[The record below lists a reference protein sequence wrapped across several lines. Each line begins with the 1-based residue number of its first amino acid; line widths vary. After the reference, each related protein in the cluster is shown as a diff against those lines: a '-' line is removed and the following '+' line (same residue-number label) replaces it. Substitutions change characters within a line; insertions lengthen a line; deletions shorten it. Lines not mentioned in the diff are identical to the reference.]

1 MLNKQ
6 RSKEILVLTLPVLGG
21 MMSQNLL
28 NLVDMYMVGRLGP
41 AAVAAVGI
49 TSYTNWL
56 LAAAFL
62 GLSAG
67 VQALVARRVGE
78 GNTNIA
84 AHPLNG
90 SLLMIAMTAIPLAV
104 ILILCAPWIVSFLT
118 DDPAVAK
125 EGVPYLQA
133 RIAGIAAMGMN
144 FSFRAY
150 WSAVKL
156 TRFYFM
162 TLVVMHTINIG
173 INYVLIFGHFGLPAL
188 GTFGAGLGTTISLYL
203 GTLMYALYA
212 SRYTKQ
218 YGFLSHL
225 PARQDMMTILRV
237 SVPASLQQV
246 FFALGYTMLFWIVGR
261 VGTGEL
267 AVANVLINVS
277 LVAVLPCI
285 AYGISAATL
294 VGQALGRKDAADAHA
309 WGWDVAKLASIT
321 AFILAVP
328 MTIFAPDIIHAYIT
342 DPAIADIG
350 IAPLRLVAV
359 GLAFDALG
367 LVMLNAMQ
375 GAGATRITM
384 FVTLGFQWL
393 IFLPLAY
400 WLGPVAGM
408 GLFAIWI
415 AQFAYRIV
423 QFAVFIYLWQKRDW
437 ALIKL

>member
-1 MLNKQ
+1 MLNKL
-6 RSKEILVLTLPVLGG
+6 RSKEILILTLPVLGG

-41 AAVAAVGI
+41 TAVAAVGI

-67 VQALVARRVGE
+67 VQALASRRIGE
-78 GNTNIA
+78 GRNEVA

-90 SLLMIAMTAIPLAV
+90 SLLMIAMTAIPLAIV
-104 ILILCAPWIVSFLT
+104 LILCAPWIVSFLT
-118 DDPAVAK
+118 DDPDVAK
-125 EGVPYLQA
+125 EGIPYLQA

-150 WSAVKL
+150 WSATKL

-162 TLVVMHTINIG
+162 TLIVMHTFNIG
-173 INYVLIFGHFGLPAL
+173 INYVLIFGHFGMPAL
-188 GTFGAGLGTTISLYL
+188 GTFGAGLGTTISLYF
-203 GTLMYALYA
+203 GTLMYVWYA
-212 SRYTKQ
+212 HKHTQQ

-225 PARQDMMTILRV
+225 PSRHDMLAILRV

-246 FFALGYTMLFWIVGR
+246 FFALGYTALFWIVGR
-261 VGTGEL
+261 VGTGEM
-267 AVANVLINVS
+267 AIANVLINVT
-277 LVAVLPCI
+277 LVAILPCI
-285 AYGISAATL
+285 AFGISAATL
-294 VGQALGRKDAADAHA
+294 VGQSLGRNDASDAHA

-321 AFILAVP
+321 AFALAIP
-328 MTIFAPDIIHAYIT
+328 MFIFAPQIIHAYIT

-350 IAPLRLVAV
+350 IAPLRLVAF
-359 GLAFDALG
+359 GLG
-367 LVMLNAMQ
+367 LDAIGLVLLNAMQ
-375 GAGATRITM
+375 GAGATRVTM
-384 FVTLGFQWL
+384 LVTLGFQWL
-393 IFLPLAY
+393 IFLPAAY

-415 AQFAYRIV
+415 AQFIYRAV
-423 QFAVFIYLWQKRDW
+423 QFSVFIYLWQKRQW
-437 ALIKL
+437 ATIKL